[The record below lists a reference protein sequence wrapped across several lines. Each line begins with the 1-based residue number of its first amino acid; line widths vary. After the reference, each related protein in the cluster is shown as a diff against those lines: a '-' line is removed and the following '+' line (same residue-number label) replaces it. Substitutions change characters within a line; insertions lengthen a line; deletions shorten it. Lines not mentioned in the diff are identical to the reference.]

1 VHEDA
6 SACPP
11 DAPLNPRP
19 APFPKSAR
27 LNRPPEFDRVFRT
40 ATVRRS
46 QGALRLSA
54 VANRMPAAR
63 LGLVV
68 SKRALPGAVQRNRAR
83 RVLRE
88 TFRQQR
94 ATLPSMDIV
103 VQVTGDASNRA
114 YRETFEALLAE
125 LPTS

>member
-1 VHEDA
+1 
-6 SACPP
+6 
-11 DAPLNPRP
+11 
-19 APFPKSAR
+19 
-27 LNRPPEFDRVFRT
+27 
-40 ATVRRS
+40 
-46 QGALRLSA
+46 
-54 VANRMPAAR
+54 MPAAR